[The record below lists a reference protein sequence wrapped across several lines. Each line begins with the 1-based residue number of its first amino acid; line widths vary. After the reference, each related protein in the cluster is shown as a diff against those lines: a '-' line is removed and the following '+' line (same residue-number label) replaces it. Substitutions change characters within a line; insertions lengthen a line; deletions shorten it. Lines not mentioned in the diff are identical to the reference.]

1 MITNFKEIEKSA
13 LSLDRKSK
21 ARLVEKLL
29 QSMRANIDPEIEQAW
44 IEEVE
49 EREESL
55 KSGETSL
62 HSSEEVIKQARKLL
76 RK

>member
-1 MITNFKEIEKSA
+1 MITDFKEIEKSA
-13 LSLDRKSK
+13 LNLDRKSK

-49 EREESL
+49 KREESL
-55 KSGETSL
+55 KSGEASL
-62 HSSEEVIKQARKLL
+62 HSSEEVIKQARELL

>member
-1 MITNFKEIEKSA
+1 MITDFKEIEKSA

-49 EREESL
+49 KREESL
-55 KSGETSL
+55 KSGEASL
-62 HSSEEVIKQARKLL
+62 HSSEEVIKQARDLL

>member
-1 MITNFKEIEKSA
+1 MITDFKEIEKSA
-13 LSLDRKSK
+13 LRLDRKSK

-29 QSMRANIDPEIEQAW
+29 QSMRANIDPDIEQAW

-49 EREESL
+49 KREESL
-55 KSGETSL
+55 KSGEASL
-62 HSSEEVIKQARKLL
+62 HSSEEVIKQARELL

>member
-1 MITNFKEIEKSA
+1 MITDFKEIEKSA

-49 EREESL
+49 KREESL
-55 KSGETSL
+55 KSGEASL
-62 HSSEEVIKQARKLL
+62 HSSEEVIKQARELL

>member
-1 MITNFKEIEKSA
+1 MITDFKEIEKSA

-29 QSMRANIDPEIEQAW
+29 QSIRANIDLEIEQAW

-49 EREESL
+49 KREESL
-55 KSGETSL
+55 KSGEASL
-62 HSSEEVIKQARKLL
+62 HSSEEVIKQARELL
-76 RK
+76 RN

>member
-1 MITNFKEIEKSA
+1 MITDFKEIEKSA

-49 EREESL
+49 KREESL
-55 KSGETSL
+55 KSGKASL
-62 HSSEEVIKQARKLL
+62 HSSEEVIKQARELL